1 LIRKIWILFSSFLIC
16 LLFACNNT
24 DNKPITSDTDNEP
37 ITSDVT
43 STFTGTITEIYD
55 QTALVHIDEGE
66 ITKSGSRVHV
76 DLSKNSETTFHVGD
90 KVKVGYDGEV
100 RESDPLQINVVFIEK
115 VE

>member
-1 LIRKIWILFSSFLIC
+1 MEGGCILNRKIWILFSSFLII
-16 LLFACNNT
+16 LLIACNNT
-24 DNKPITSDTDNEP
+24 DNKPITSD
-37 ITSDVT
+37 VT
-43 STFTGTITEIYD
+43 STFTETITEIYD
-55 QTALVHIDEGE
+55 QTALVHIVEGE
-66 ITKSGSRVHV
+66 ITKSGSRVHM